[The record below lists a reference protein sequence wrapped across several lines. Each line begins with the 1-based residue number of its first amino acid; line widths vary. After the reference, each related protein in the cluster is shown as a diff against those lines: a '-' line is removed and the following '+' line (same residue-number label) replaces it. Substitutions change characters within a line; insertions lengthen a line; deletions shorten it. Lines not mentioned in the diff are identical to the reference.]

1 MPKYIGAVI
10 SDIHVGAFNVD
21 RLHEELKVL
30 FLDRLYDIPK
40 LDFLVVCGDFF
51 DHKFFLNDKEASVG
65 YIILKEIVELCKEK
79 NTVLRFVYGTESHEC
94 NQYDILSLLK
104 IYDKVSV
111 VKTVTEEELLPG
123 LNILYLPEEHIYD
136 KDEYYI
142 EYFKNT
148 NKYDYIFGHGVVREV
163 MKELCVHIDKVK
175 ENKKRKKPPVFSS
188 IELSKICKGQI
199 YFGHYH
205 INQEYDNKIFSIS
218 SFSRW
223 RFGEEERKGYYML
236 ECNTGKEVYK
246 QTFIE
251 NTMADSFKSF
261 SFGYDNDIFNDGI
274 KLKESLDNIDSILKL
289 EPSKHMKF
297 IFNIP
302 KDADN
307 PESTINYIKEKLK
320 YKDNIKIEIVNG
332 YIDERT
338 RIKKEKID
346 EDALKYSFIFNK
358 DMKLEDKISK
368 FIEITYNKDIKPDN
382 ISEYLYTPLNDILSR
397 ADSI

>member
-1 MPKYIGAVI
+1 MPKYKGAVI
-10 SDIHVGAFNVD
+10 SDIHVGAFSVD

-30 FLDRLYDIPK
+30 FLDRLYKEPK
-40 LDFLVVCGDFF
+40 LDFLVVAGDFF
-51 DHKFFLNDKEASVG
+51 DHKFFLNDKEASVA

-111 VKTVTEEELLPG
+111 IKTVTEEELLPG
-123 LNILYLPEEHIYD
+123 LNILYLPEEQILD
-136 KDEYYI
+136 KDEYYK
-142 EYFKNT
+142 EYFCNKD
-148 NKYDYIFGHGVVREV
+148 KYDYVFGHGIVREV

-175 ENKKRKKPPVFSS
+175 ENKTRKKPPVFNTS
-188 IELSKICKGQI
+188 ELSYICKGQV

-205 INQEYDNKIFSIS
+205 MNQEYNNKVFSIS

-236 ECNTGKEVYK
+236 ECNTGKEKYN

-261 SFGYDNDIFNDGI
+261 SFGYDDEIFDDSI
-274 KLKESLDNIDSILKL
+274 KLKESLDSIDNILKL
-289 EPSKHMKF
+289 EPSRHMKF

-302 KDADN
+302 KNAEN
-307 PESTINYIKEKLK
+307 PESTISYIKEKLK

-332 YIDERT
+332 YIDEKA
-338 RIKKEKID
+338 RIKKEKVD
-346 EDALKYSFIFNK
+346 EESSKYSFIFDK
-358 DMKLEDKISK
+358 SMILEDKISK
-368 FIEITYNKDIKPDN
+368 FIEITYNKEINPKD
-382 ISEYLYTPLNDILSR
+382 ISEYLYTPLIDILNR
-397 ADSI
+397 EDR